1 MKEKYKVIFFDDEE
15 DKEIYNFYNEK
26 EAIDYA
32 KSFARKY
39 KMDVCLPTSSNIIV
53 QYALKKDSLVI
64 CGVGVIKNEN

>member
-1 MKEKYKVIFFDDEE
+1 MKEKYQVILFDDEE

-39 KMDVCLPTSSNIIV
+39 KMDVCSPTSPNIIV
-53 QYALKKDSLVI
+53 QYVLKKDSLVI
-64 CGVGVIKNEN
+64 CGVGVIKE

>member
-1 MKEKYKVIFFDDEE
+1 MKEKYQVILFDDEE

-39 KMDVCLPTSSNIIV
+39 KMSVCSSTSPNVIV
-53 QYALKKDSLVI
+53 QYVLKKNSLII
-64 CGVGVIKNEN
+64 CGVGVIKA

>member
-1 MKEKYKVIFFDDEE
+1 MKEKYQVILFDDDE

-39 KMDVCLPTSSNIIV
+39 KMSVCSSTSPNVIV
-53 QYALKKDSLVI
+53 QYVLKKNSLII
-64 CGVGVIKNEN
+64 CGVGVIKA

>member
-39 KMDVCLPTSSNIIV
+39 KMSVCSSTSPNVIV
-53 QYALKKDSLVI
+53 QYVLKKNSLII
-64 CGVGVIKNEN
+64 CGVGVIKA

>member
-1 MKEKYKVIFFDDEE
+1 MKEKYQVILFDDEE

-39 KMDVCLPTSSNIIV
+39 KMSVCSSTSPNVIV
-53 QYALKKDSLVI
+53 QYALKNGSLVI
-64 CGVGVIKNEN
+64 CGVGVIKV

>member
-1 MKEKYKVIFFDDEE
+1 MNEKYQVIFFDDEE

-39 KMDVCLPTSSNIIV
+39 KMDVCSSTSPNIIV
-53 QYALKKDSLVI
+53 QYVLKKDCIVV
-64 CGVGVIKNEN
+64 CGVGVLKI